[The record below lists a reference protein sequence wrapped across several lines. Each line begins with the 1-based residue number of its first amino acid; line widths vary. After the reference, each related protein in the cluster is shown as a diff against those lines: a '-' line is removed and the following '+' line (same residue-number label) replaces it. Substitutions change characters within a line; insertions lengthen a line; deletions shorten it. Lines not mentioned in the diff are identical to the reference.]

1 VSVEHSHCPA
11 DPVGEGNAAGSKEE
25 VITPSHDPHL
35 RVGAAPFLTR
45 GVTTPSVMRDV
56 LFALTPVVIGS
67 AYYFGLAAILI
78 LTSTV
83 LGAVCVEW
91 LFNRKRFRLADGSVL
106 VTGLLLGLTLPPTLP
121 LWIAFLGGFVAIG
134 LGRLIWGGL
143 GQNPFNPALVGRAFL
158 QAAFPTALTTWR
170 APGDFST
177 FFELP
182 NGTFAAPFMKVSAS
196 TDAGVDAVSTATPL
210 ATMKFEHVST
220 DVWQLVSGDVGGS
233 LGETTGL
240 LIVIGGLYLIARRA
254 MDWRIPVSI
263 FVTVAVFAGIL
274 YGIDSARYASPW
286 FMLGSGGLL
295 LGAVYM
301 ATDPVTSPMAPRG
314 VWIFGIGV
322 GLLVV
327 LIRVW
332 GGLPEGVMY
341 AILLMNAA
349 TPLIDRYVQPKP
361 FGRERHS

>member
-1 VSVEHSHCPA
+1 
-11 DPVGEGNAAGSKEE
+11 
-25 VITPSHDPHL
+25 
-35 RVGAAPFLTR
+35 
-45 GVTTPSVMRDV
+45 MRDV

-67 AYYFGLAAILI
+67 AYYFGLAALLVI
-78 LTSTV
+78 TTTV
-83 LGAVCVEW
+83 IGAVSVEW
-91 LFNRKRFRLADGSVL
+91 MFNRKQFQLADGSVL

-121 LWIAFLGGFVAIG
+121 LWVAFLGGAVAIG
-134 LGRLIWGGL
+134 MGRLVWGGL
-143 GQNPFNPALVGRAFL
+143 GQNAFNPALVGRAFL
-158 QAAFPTALTTWR
+158 QAAFPTLLTTWR
-170 APGDFST
+170 APGDLSS
-177 FFELP
+177 FFDLP
-182 NGTFAAPFMKVSAS
+182 HSTFAAPFMKASATVDPAS
-196 TDAGVDAVSTATPL
+196 IVDAVSTATPL
-210 ATMKFEHVST
+210 ASMKFERVAT
-220 DVWQLVSGDVGGS
+220 DIWPLLSGNVGGS
-233 LGETTGL
+233 IGETTGL
-240 LIVIGGLYLIARRA
+240 IIVLGGLYLIARRA
-254 MDWRIPVSI
+254 MDWRIPASI

-286 FMLGSGGLL
+286 CMLSSGGLL

-314 VWIFGIGV
+314 AWIFGIGV

-361 FGRERHS
+361 FGRERHT